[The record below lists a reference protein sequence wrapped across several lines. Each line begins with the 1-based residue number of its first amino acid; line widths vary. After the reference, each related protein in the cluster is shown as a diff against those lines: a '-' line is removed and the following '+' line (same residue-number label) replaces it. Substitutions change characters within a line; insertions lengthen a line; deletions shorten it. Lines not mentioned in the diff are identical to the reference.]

1 MVVVEEEAAR
11 VVIGVLGICARIE
24 EGMRQPGRRGGV
36 VTYLRAMRR
45 VRVRRSI
52 DVEVVEE
59 VLVVRSVVWY
69 VERKLLHDAS
79 VN

>member
-1 MVVVEEEAAR
+1 MVVDKEEAAR

-24 EGMRQPGRRGGV
+24 EGMRQLGRRCCV
-36 VTYLRAMRR
+36 VTSLRAMRR

-52 DVEVVEE
+52 DVGVVVE

-69 VERKLLHDAS
+69 MWRKLLHDAS